1 MDSWLDFLTC
11 GLQIFPQYFSLEVVC
26 IHLLSENK
34 KTAHTHTHTPP
45 LVFFIFS
52 ISSFVLWFEER
63 YYHLVQ

>member
-45 LVFFIFS
+45 
-52 ISSFVLWFEER
+52 
-63 YYHLVQ
+63 